1 MSGIYRRDR
10 KKTGLEFWDTAVEIR
25 KEVIRF
31 LMNPNNVPKSYRF
44 VFTFRIIGLTADL
57 RDAIT
62 KANSTFPVN
71 EHELPRRRD
80 FQQDAINYNEAI
92 IQNLQDMLDVLT
104 NIDADKLDHI
114 GDLLI
119 RESALL
125 RAWKKSSRLMKKG

>member
-71 EHELPRRRD
+71 EHELQRRRD

>member
-10 KKTGLEFWDTAVEIR
+10 KETGLEFWDTAVEIR

-71 EHELPRRRD
+71 EHELQRRRD

-125 RAWKKSSRLMKKG
+125 RAWKKSSRIMKKG

>member
-31 LMNPNNVPKSYRF
+31 LMDPNNVPKSYRF

-71 EHELPRRRD
+71 EHELQRRRD

>member
-71 EHELPRRRD
+71 EHELQRRRD

-125 RAWKKSSRLMKKG
+125 RAWKKSSKLMKKG

>member
-10 KKTGLEFWDTAVEIR
+10 KETGLEFWDTAVEIR

-71 EHELPRRRD
+71 EHELQRRRD

>member
-10 KKTGLEFWDTAVEIR
+10 KETGLEFWDTAVEIR

-71 EHELPRRRD
+71 EHELQRRRD

-92 IQNLQDMLDVLT
+92 IQNLQDMIDVLT